1 MSNVKLVV
9 VGDGAIGKTCLL
21 VVFAKGTF
29 PEQYVPTVFEN
40 YVSHNPSTHRLAS
53 QPTARNTL
61 SHALASASCLA
72 VCAPPDRPR

>member
-40 YVSHNPSTHRLAS
+40 YV
-53 QPTARNTL
+53 
-61 SHALASASCLA
+61 CLF
-72 VCAPPDRPR
+72 VPAPFFRKVHCCVFHLLFSLHML